1 MRIYNRYLLSLVFA
15 SCLIDVIL
23 AFIKQTDITAYF
35 TITVIAYLVITLL
48 FIYLNPKI
56 RKTLSMISV
65 VFLAGFA
72 VVVVLKVVEALS
84 NK

>member
-1 MRIYNRYLLSLVFA
+1 
-15 SCLIDVIL
+15 
-23 AFIKQTDITAYF
+23 
-35 TITVIAYLVITLL
+35 VIAYLVITLL